1 MKGVQKIPKW
11 AVTLILLLLV
21 TLAWMSWNLYQ
32 NTDRSAAA
40 KQFKVVVLHTN
51 DMSGVSI
58 MDAKTDK
65 PLWIDW
71 TFGDNSHEI
80 CYFFNGTNIFNLHL
94 WKGRPPA
101 YDVGFHGP
109 GKSSVWWW
117 SLGRETFI
125 IRNFFNTNGE
135 LSKHE
140 VLYNQAWHTVDTRNE
155 KGGIVIN
162 GQWHQLSLPTNG
174 GMWTI
179 EQTTNAQH

>member
-1 MKGVQKIPKW
+1 MGGHPYFTAAGYSRLGCRGICIKTLTAVPLPSSSKWWCCIQMICPVLALWMQKQ
-11 AVTLILLLLV
+11 TNHYGLI
-21 TLAWMSWNLYQ
+21 
-32 NTDRSAAA
+32 
-40 KQFKVVVLHTN
+40 
-51 DMSGVSI
+51 
-58 MDAKTDK
+58 
-65 PLWIDW
+65 W

-140 VLYNQAWHTVDTRNE
+140 VLYNQAWHTGVEQEE
-155 KGGIVIN
+155 KIGIVIN
-162 GQWHQLSLPTNG
+162 GQWRQLSLH
-174 GMWTI
+174 
-179 EQTTNAQH
+179 TNAMWAVKPDADMP